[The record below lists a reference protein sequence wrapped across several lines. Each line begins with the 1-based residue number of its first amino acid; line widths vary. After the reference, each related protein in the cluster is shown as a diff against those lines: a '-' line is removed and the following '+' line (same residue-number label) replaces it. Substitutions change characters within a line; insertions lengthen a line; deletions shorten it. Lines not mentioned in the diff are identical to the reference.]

1 MRRLNRNANNSERN
15 AQKIKTRN
23 YVVMMAA
30 PAAEGPIPI
39 PVGEAL
45 SCKYI
50 ATVRKNP
57 PQIQEAR

>member
-1 MRRLNRNANNSERN
+1 
-15 AQKIKTRN
+15 
-23 YVVMMAA
+23 MMAA

-45 SCKYI
+45 SCKNI

-57 PQIQEAR
+57 PQIHEVR